1 MFASCLREAPC
12 LERGPGKGG
21 CSGPSGAGLPG
32 RAGEALLT
40 PQGSWGWV
48 GVCVCLGVC
57 VFRAAVCVCV
67 CVCFQGRNVMISSG
81 FKIAPV
87 EFSVEMN
94 TYRVVTQ
101 VIKREKKELLRC
113 HPGSSFRKRSCL
125 CAWGTGTSSGLS
137 QCRNQE
143 ELLFYQCSGLSAHPT
158 KRELQV
164 LGKLHAASATANGV
178 KKQWREAP

>member
-1 MFASCLREAPC
+1 MDAQVLQELGSLGGRGRLYSHLRAP
-12 LERGPGKGG
+12 GG
-21 CSGPSGAGLPG
+21 G
-32 RAGEALLT
+32 
-40 PQGSWGWV
+40 WGC
-48 GVCVCLGVC
+48 VCVCVC
-57 VFRAAVCVCV
+57 VFSGLQCVCV

-143 ELLFYQCSGLSAHPT
+143 ELL
-158 KRELQV
+158 
-164 LGKLHAASATANGV
+164 
-178 KKQWREAP
+178 